1 MNDAVGLELRN
12 IIDRYGP
19 EVCEDPRRVEA
30 LLRDLSG
37 EHRREIFVLAGGQ
50 PGREFRLSCARA
62 AVRCLFRY

>member
-30 LLRDLSG
+30 LLRDLG
-37 EHRREIFVLAGGQ
+37 
-50 PGREFRLSCARA
+50 
-62 AVRCLFRY
+62 